1 MSLNQKITEVRKLLD
16 KVQAD
21 YAPAV
26 FANSFGAE
34 DMVLTDII
42 ARHYPDIGMFT
53 LDTGRLPEETYSLMQ
68 EVTDRYGIRVPIYF
82 PDPAAVEAYVAQ
94 NGPNAFYDSVELR
107 KSCCH
112 IRKVEPLKRALSG
125 KLAWITG
132 LRRDQAPTRKN
143 LAQSEFD
150 AINGLQK
157 FSPLLDWS
165 LSDVW
170 AYLKQFDV
178 PYNALHDKGY
188 ASIGCAPCTR
198 AITPGEDI
206 RAGRWWWEDPEIK
219 ECGLHPGKRRA
230 SSSVI
235 SVEKK
240 SLMENL
246 ALSHQG
252 QCGEKGEEERKE
264 EEKEQEKER
273 GEHARSLAAF
283 PV

>member
-1 MSLNQKITEVRKLLD
+1 MTLDHKIAEVRKVLD

-21 YAPAV
+21 YAPAA

-34 DMVLTDII
+34 DMVLMDII
-42 ARHYPDIGMFT
+42 ARHYPDIRMFT
-53 LDTGRLPEETYSLMQ
+53 LDTGRLPEETYRLMQ
-68 EVTDRYGIRVPIYF
+68 EVADHYGIRVPIYF
-82 PDPAAVEAYVAQ
+82 PEPAAVEAYVAQ

-125 KLAWITG
+125 KRAWITG
-132 LRRDQAPTRKN
+132 LRRDQAPKRKD

-150 AINGLQK
+150 ADHGLQK

-170 AYLKQFDV
+170 DYLKQFDV
-178 PYNALHDKGY
+178 PYNVLHDKGY
-188 ASIGCAPCTR
+188 ASIGCAPCRR

-230 SSSVI
+230 SASVV
-235 SVEKK
+235 SVEE
-240 SLMENL
+240 SPAVRVL
-246 ALSHQG
+246 ALSSQD
-252 QCGEKGEEERKE
+252 QGEEKP
-264 EEKEQEKER
+264 KH
-273 GEHARSLAAF
+273 GHPLTVF